1 MPCRSSPSSEKHI
14 SLGKKKS
21 SWRTFFRA
29 AEKEEGPPSS
39 PKEVRTQGVQGPF
52 AVELRSSFHGQHWA
66 RSLSGVEQRL
76 ESEGRLVEGTLSH
89 PSSPTHMLSGR
100 PLPTY

>member
-52 AVELRSSFHGQHWA
+52 AVEHRSGFHGQHGA
-66 RSLSGVEQRL
+66 RSLSSVEQRL
-76 ESEGRLVEGTLSH
+76 ESEGRLVEGALTRL
-89 PSSPTHMLSGR
+89 
-100 PLPTY
+100 LPHAC